1 MASKQAQDCIAS
13 SGIDIDALARM
24 AEMPKSDLLALDD
37 DALANAI
44 KNGLEQKQLAKYRA
58 MLRELALNDLLGSF
72 NAAIKGKK
80 GKALEDAAE
89 YWFHGTVTADHSR
102 KGTAGASA
110 EQMAGGYRLDAM
122 AALTDL
128 TDTLDP
134 GVLFTPRELP
144 KINESIARYLHGEDA
159 AITDPS
165 LRKSLDAWLKT
176 AEALRQRF
184 NALGGNVGKIEGWGL
199 RHHWDSAKIGQI
211 TKEEWV
217 NAIEPLLDPSKY
229 INVIT
234 GTQADTAK
242 IRVVLEE
249 TYDNIIAGAHGQI
262 NPGFVD
268 MPGVIAQRNKEE
280 RYLHFKDGGAWW
292 EAAKQFG
299 DGDENTAVL
308 RSMFNYIHDL
318 STDTAL
324 IQKFGP
330 SAAQTFQYL
339 SDTVRKTVGRDTLQH
354 QHTKFA
360 FSNLANQDRSVQGW
374 MKEFG
379 AGLRS
384 FEVATKLGSAT
395 ISALSDFAF
404 TAAVAK
410 DLGLSVSKVMGN
422 YVSLMMGKST
432 TDIRKMG
439 IVADYMSRNMARSN
453 RFADDWGSGKL
464 SWLADKTMRLSGMN
478 RHQHSA
484 MMAFQLE
491 LSGHLGGMAG
501 KSFDQLDPKIK
512 QFFTAYGLKASDWD
526 AARATVKE
534 GFIIP
539 TDIPDKSIAAKVLGA
554 MQEETRY
561 AVFEPGARERAVITQ
576 GTERGTFK
584 GELMRFL
591 GLFKS
596 FPIGITTLHS
606 TRTMAK
612 QSGVDRMKYA
622 GSILFLST
630 VLGGIVIQAKELSKG
645 RSPRDMADPEFL
657 LASFIQGGS
666 GGILMDIAAKEHYS
680 SSALLEDLAG
690 PALSDLAKF
699 TKGTQDVAAA
709 FMTADGEALSDAY
722 SDTVNRVSKDIP
734 FTSIWYTRYLL
745 QQQLFDAFRS
755 AVDPK
760 YDERRYGLEGW
771 MEEQGRELYY

>member
-1 MASKQAQDCIAS
+1 MVSKQAQDCIQS
-13 SGIDIDALARM
+13 SGVDINALARM
-24 AEMPKSDLLALDD
+24 AEMKPDDLLAMKDD
-37 DALANAI
+37 DLANAI

-72 NAAIKGKK
+72 EAAVKNKT
-80 GKALEDAAE
+80 GKAREKAAE
-89 YWFHGTVTADHSR
+89 DWFQGTVTTDYSR
-102 KGTAGASA
+102 RGLAGASA
-110 EQMAGGYRLDAM
+110 EQLAGGYRNLAM
-122 AALTDL
+122 QAITDL
-128 TDTLDP
+128 SDTLDP
-134 GVLFTPRELP
+134 GVIFTPRELP
-144 KINESIARYLHGEDA
+144 RINESIARYLHGESDA
-159 AITDPS
+159 IAEPR

-176 AEALRQRF
+176 AEGMRERF

-199 RHHWDSAKIGQI
+199 RHHWDSAKIGQVS
-211 TKEEWV
+211 KEEWV
-217 NAIEPLLDPSKY
+217 NAMEPLLDPSKY

-242 IRVVLEE
+242 VRVVLEE
-249 TYDNIIAGAHGQI
+249 TYDNIIAGYHGQI
-262 NPGFVD
+262 KPGFVD

-280 RYLHFKDGGAWW
+280 RHLHFKDGAAWW

-308 RSMFNYIHDL
+308 RSMYNYIHDL

-324 IQKFGP
+324 IEKFGP
-330 SAAQTFQYL
+330 SAAQTFNYI
-339 SDTVRKTVGRDTLQH
+339 SDTVAKTVGRDTLQH
-354 QHTKFA
+354 QNTKFA

-395 ISALSDFAF
+395 LSAVSDFAF
-404 TAAVAK
+404 TRAVSK
-410 DLGLSVSKVMGN
+410 DLGLSFGKIMGE
-422 YVSLMMGKST
+422 YTSLMAGKST

-453 RFADDWGSGKL
+453 RYADDWGSGTL

-491 LSGHLGGMAG
+491 LLGHLGGMSG
-501 KSFDQLDPKIK
+501 KSFDQLDPKIR

-526 AARATVKE
+526 AMRGTVDE
-534 GFIIP
+534 GFILPVNIA
-539 TDIPDKSIAAKVLGA
+539 DKSVAARVLGA
-554 MQEETRY
+554 VMEETRY

-596 FPIGITTLHS
+596 FPIGITTLHG
-606 TRTMAK
+606 TRAMAK
-612 QSGVDRMKYA
+612 ESGVDRLKYA
-622 GSILFLST
+622 GSVLLLST
-630 VLGGIVIQAKELSKG
+630 ILGAIVIQSKELSKG
-645 RSPRDMADPEFL
+645 RSPRNMDAEFL
-657 LASFIQGGS
+657 LASFLQGGS
-666 GGILMDIAAKEHYS
+666 GGILMDIAGKEHYS

-699 TKGTQDVAAA
+699 TKGSQDVAAA
-709 FMTADGEALSDAY
+709 LLTADGDALADAY

-745 QQQLFDAFRS
+745 QQQFFDAIRS

-771 MEEQGRELYY
+771 MKEQDRELYY